1 MAVYK
6 ANLFMTTSGISDQG
20 EGEKRLGEIY
30 VSIDHNDSTT
40 CKEVMSGDHLPVY
53 IKADKEDIYFPQ
65 PQESFKIKEAIEQ
78 YGICLYIKENDLN
91 PNSQINPET
100 IDMNFLY
107 SKDYLYNQCLQTQ
120 QKLDQSRQ
128 QEEIAKKRAEVI
140 KEKLMH
146 TKGEQ

>member
-1 MAVYK
+1 
-6 ANLFMTTSGISDQG
+6 
-20 EGEKRLGEIY
+20 
-30 VSIDHNDSTT
+30 
-40 CKEVMSGDHLPVY
+40 MSGDHLPVY

-128 QEEIAKKRAEVI
+128 QEEIAKKRAVVI